1 MFRKDPFLF
10 GSHNKIAPNGN
21 DSQTVLCSQGITRQ
35 NIEGAGFCGGSSA
48 GPFVLT
54 ETSSAWEGAI
64 LLGSLGKPEQ
74 FRPQNPKRS
83 WAATF
88 QALLSGLSRRPLLFK
103 GALKFSVF
111 GSLLSSLRN
120 IVLAHFGSLS

>member
-1 MFRKDPFLF
+1 MFRKDPLLF
-10 GSHNKIAPNGN
+10 GSHNKIAANGN

-64 LLGSLGKPEQ
+64 LLGSLGKPEPP
-74 FRPQNPKRS
+74 FSPCWNLCPLRS
-83 WAATF
+83 LCF
-88 QALLSGLSRRPLLFK
+88 QPLSFLLF
-103 GALKFSVF
+103 
-111 GSLLSSLRN
+111 SSP
-120 IVLAHFGSLS
+120 